1 MTESPAEQLY
11 DVLRHVRPLHQ
22 YAAKVVA
29 DAQAASRVSMPMRAV
44 LERLAADGP
53 QPVPQIARS
62 LWLSRQFVQRL
73 VDEAVELGLVELRRN
88 PAHRRS
94 RLIALTEA
102 GERAFAEIH
111 AAELDRLARI
121 AEDLDPA
128 AISAARQVVAHLTAQ
143 LRELAL
149 QGPPDHGWSVPGP
162 RPETTSAPQPAPTS
176 GPQPLPQQ
184 AEEDA

>member
-1 MTESPAEQLY
+1 MTETPAEQLY

-22 YAAKVVA
+22 YAAKIVA
-29 DAQAASRVSMPMRAV
+29 DAQASSQVTMPLRAV

-73 VDEAVELGLVELRRN
+73 VDEAVALGLVELRPN

-94 RLIALTEA
+94 RLVALTAA
-102 GERAFAEIH
+102 GEHAFAEIH
-111 AAELDRLARI
+111 AAELARLARI
-121 AEDLDPA
+121 ADDLDPA
-128 AISAARQVVAHLTAQ
+128 AIRAAQQVVAHLTAE

-162 RPETTSAPQPAPTS
+162 LEDET
-176 GPQPLPQQ
+176 
-184 AEEDA
+184 

>member
-1 MTESPAEQLY
+1 MTSRGWTLA
-11 DVLRHVRPLHQ
+11 VVC
-22 YAAKVVA
+22 AATAMLMLDIAVVNTA
-29 DAQAASRVSMPMRAV
+29 
-44 LERLAADGP
+44 
-53 QPVPQIARS
+53 
-62 LWLSRQFVQRL
+62 LS
-73 VDEAVELGLVELRRN
+73 
-88 PAHRRS
+88 
-94 RLIALTEA
+94 
-102 GERAFAEIH
+102 
-111 AAELDRLARI
+111 RI

-143 LRELAL
+143 LRDLAL